1 VIADAAALAT
11 QRMGWASVRRTQ
23 EDLIGTLAFTWAS
36 AGGGMGSAVFGACH
50 DLTLVFAY
58 SVLQDTLEQLEYEGH
73 FKSKTPG
80 LRGRMH
86 ASRPVRGRISRWW
99 TRGGNEGMPSR
110 MTGPLCPLRNAFV
123 TSMP

>member
-1 VIADAAALAT
+1 
-11 QRMGWASVRRTQ
+11 
-23 EDLIGTLAFTWAS
+23 
-36 AGGGMGSAVFGACH
+36 MGSAVFDACH

-86 ASRPVRGRISRWW
+86 ASRPVLPWQDFTLVDEGRER
-99 TRGGNEGMPSR
+99 
-110 MTGPLCPLRNAFV
+110 RNAFAHDRTVVPVEECVRYVDAIEQELRAWGIV
-123 TSMP
+123 T